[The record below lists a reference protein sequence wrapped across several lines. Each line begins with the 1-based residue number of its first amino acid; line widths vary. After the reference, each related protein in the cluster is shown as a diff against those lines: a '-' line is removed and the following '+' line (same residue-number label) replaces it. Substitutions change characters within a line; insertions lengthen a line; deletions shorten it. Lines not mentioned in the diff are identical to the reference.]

1 MRISDW
7 SSDVCSSDLTEAG
20 PVISC
25 NRPAAGLKMDT
36 VGPPLMNTE
45 VRIADDGEICVRG
58 ELVMHGYWR
67 NEAETQRVL
76 VTDPAE
82 PDKGPRLHTG
92 DIGHIDPQGR
102 IVITDRKKDL
112 IVHDKGAMVY
122 RKRVG

>member
-1 MRISDW
+1 
-7 SSDVCSSDLTEAG
+7 
-20 PVISC
+20 
-25 NRPAAGLKMDT
+25 
-36 VGPPLMNTE
+36 MNTE

-76 VTDPAE
+76 VPDPAE
-82 PDKGPRLHTG
+82 PDKGPWLHTG

-112 IVHDKGAMVY
+112 IVNDKGDNVSPQRSEEHTSELQSLMRISSAVFCL
-122 RKRVG
+122 KQKHHTHPNTIDK